1 MQVFATIALDLRYI
15 MTLILLRLDIN
26 LTILSRD
33 DDGEDDDEFDSCPQA
48 SQAAQLNLEINS
60 LLNTPIERQSQVPT
74 DGLNLRRS
82 SRRTIKNTN

>member
-26 LTILSRD
+26 LTILLRD
-33 DDGEDDDEFDSCPQA
+33 DDGEDDDEFDSCLQA
-48 SQAAQLNLEINS
+48 SQAAQLKLEINN

-74 DGLNLRRS
+74 DGLNLRRP